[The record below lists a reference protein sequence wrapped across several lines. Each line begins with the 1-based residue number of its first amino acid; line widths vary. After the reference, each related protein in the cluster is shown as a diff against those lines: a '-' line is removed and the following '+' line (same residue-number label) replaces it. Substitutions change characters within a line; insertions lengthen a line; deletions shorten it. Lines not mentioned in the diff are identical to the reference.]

1 MGNSVH
7 LRCSISLLLD
17 SLQEAELQRR
27 TANGA
32 HIEII
37 DRSLKAHE
45 ARLTNVHTLFYGN
58 ITIALADHLFQS
70 ENIHYYRNKREIAL
84 RKINLLINRQGE
96 NTFNIARST
105 AISKIHLPILLY
117 VYTLILIFYLN
128 R

>member
-1 MGNSVH
+1 MGNSVL

-45 ARLTNVHTLFYGN
+45 ARLINVHTLFYGN
-58 ITIALADHLFQS
+58 ITIALADHLFQT

-117 VYTLILIFYLN
+117 VYTLILISYLN